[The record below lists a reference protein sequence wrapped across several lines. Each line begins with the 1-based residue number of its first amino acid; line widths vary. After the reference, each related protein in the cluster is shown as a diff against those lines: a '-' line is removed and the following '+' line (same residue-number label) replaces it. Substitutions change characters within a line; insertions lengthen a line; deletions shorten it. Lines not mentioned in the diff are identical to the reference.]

1 MTSTNFVGSGKA
13 IIHVNHGTVH
23 GRLFYGL
30 ASKLDVLCHQQEYDL
45 VGNHLLRN
53 ESAYTEQK
61 CETTKNT
68 HICEA
73 KFGQELTDVAAE
85 IALERLLAGD
95 KRQATS
101 ELLSHKM
108 TGLAELVLVRLRDE
122 VLCNQLPGGNASDSD
137 GPLDNGKDD
146 LEITHMNTY
155 N

>member
-1 MTSTNFVGSGKA
+1 MASAQLVRCGEAVIDVNNCA
-13 IIHVNHGTVH
+13 IHSCLLN
-23 GRLFYGL
+23 GL
-30 ASKLDVLCHQQEYDL
+30 AGKLDVLLHKQEDDL

-95 KRQATS
+95 KGEATS
-101 ELLSHKM
+101 KLLRHEVPRL
-108 TGLAELVLVRLRDE
+108 TEFVLVGLGDE
-122 VLCNQLPGGNASDSD
+122 VLGDKLAG
-137 GPLDNGKDD
+137 
-146 LEITHMNTY
+146 
-155 N
+155 

>member
-1 MTSTNFVGSGKA
+1 MASAQLVRCGEAVIDVNNCA
-13 IIHVNHGTVH
+13 IHSCLLN
-23 GRLFYGL
+23 GL
-30 ASKLDVLCHQQEYDL
+30 AGKLDVLLHKQEDDL

-108 TGLAELVLVRLRDE
+108 TGLAELVLVGLRNK
-122 VLCNQLPGGNASDSD
+122 VFGNQLASRDAGD
-137 GPLDNGKDD
+137 GDRSLDDGKDD
-146 LEITHMNTY
+146 LRGADQ
-155 N
+155 